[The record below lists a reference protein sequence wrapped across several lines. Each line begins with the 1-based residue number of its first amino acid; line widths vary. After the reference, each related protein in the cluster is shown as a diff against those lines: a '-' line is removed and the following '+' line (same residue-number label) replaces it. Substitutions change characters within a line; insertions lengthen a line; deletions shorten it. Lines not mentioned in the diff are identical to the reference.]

1 LRNIRT
7 GPRADE
13 PRGKVIARTADSG
26 PSAEDER
33 PYGQLV
39 NALTDHAV
47 FRLDDKGRIASWS
60 PGAEQMTGFAAGDVI
75 GEPSSCLYP
84 SEDMAAGKH
93 AAVLHVAALHGKVQ
107 DDGWRL
113 RKDGSRFWAEVVIAA
128 IVDSSG
134 TLVGYAEVARDGTE
148 RMHLEEDLAD
158 AHDRMRAL
166 AARHAEVAEQEKMR
180 LSREIHDV
188 LGQELAGLKLDLSWL
203 ARRSALVP
211 DPLRQP
217 LLQRLATMAAQIDGC
232 VQTVRR
238 IATGLRPGV
247 LDDLGLDEAIEWQA
261 HEFQARAGIRV
272 ELSLPESGLELDRD
286 RATAIFRIFQELI
299 TNVGRHSGA
308 TGVSVQ
314 LTPEAGVVVLEVSDN
329 GRGITADE
337 LAMPNALGLLGMR
350 ERAAQF
356 GGSLE
361 IKGTKG
367 RGTRAIVRIPVRSP
381 VRNLARTPV

>member
-1 LRNIRT
+1 MGL
-7 GPRADE
+7 GPSSIGNT
-13 PRGKVIARTADSG
+13 PTADG
-26 PSAEDER
+26 CGTIPHL
-33 PYGQLV
+33 LV
-39 NALTDHAV
+39 DAITDHAI
-47 FRLDDKGRIASWS
+47 FMLDTRGRIASWS
-60 PGAEQMTGFAAGDVI
+60 PGAELMTGFAAGDVV
-75 GEPSSCLYP
+75 GRPSSCLYP
-84 SEDMAAGKH
+84 VEDVQAGKH
-93 AAVLHVAALHGKVQ
+93 GAVLHVAVLHGKIQ

-128 IVDSSG
+128 IVDSDG
-134 TLVGYAEVARDGTE
+134 ALLGYAEVARDGTE
-148 RMHLEEDLAD
+148 RMYLQEDLAD

-166 AARHAEVAEQEKMR
+166 AARLAALGEQEKMH

-188 LGQELAGLKLDLSWL
+188 LGQELTGLKLDLSWL
-203 ARRSALVP
+203 SRRMTQVP
-211 DPLRQP
+211 DPLREQ
-217 LLQRLATMAAQIDGC
+217 LLKRLVTMATQIDGC

-272 ELSLPESGLELDRD
+272 DLSLPEKELKLDRD

-299 TNVGRHSGA
+299 TNVARHSGA

-314 LTPEAGVVVLEVSDN
+314 LTPELGGVVLEVSDN
-329 GRGITADE
+329 GRGITASE
-337 LAMPNALGLLGMR
+337 LAMPNSLGLLGMR

-361 IKGTKG
+361 IMG
-367 RGTRAIVRIPVRSP
+367 REGHGTRALVRIPV
-381 VRNLARTPV
+381 